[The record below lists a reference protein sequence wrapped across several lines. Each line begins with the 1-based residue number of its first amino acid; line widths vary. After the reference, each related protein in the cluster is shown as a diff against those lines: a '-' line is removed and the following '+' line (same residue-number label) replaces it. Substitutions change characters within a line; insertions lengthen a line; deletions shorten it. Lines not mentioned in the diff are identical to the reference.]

1 MAWGLDCKLFESFIK
16 KRIGVFLAD
25 YLVKEI
31 GLATE
36 GNRQIAWAEGQMPV
50 LQRVRERFAK
60 EKPLN
65 GMRIAACLHVTK
77 ETAVLARTL
86 VAGGAAVRLC
96 ASNPLSTQDDVAA
109 ALALEGIPVFAVRGI
124 DNAGYYECVNKCLDG
139 KPNITIDDGAD
150 LISEIHSK
158 RTDLIDGMIG
168 GQEETTTGVIRLRA
182 MAADGALKYP
192 VIAVNDARTKMF
204 FDNRFGTAQSTLDGI
219 VRATDVLLAGK
230 TFVVAGYGWC
240 GRGIASRARGMGC
253 RVVVTEVDPVKAL
266 EAHMEGFAVMKMSQA
281 AAVGDVF
288 VTATGD
294 KNVISTEHF
303 PLLKDGAIVANSGH
317 FNVEVDVEGL
327 KKLAVLQHEARENV
341 VGYTLPSKKKVFLLA
356 EGRLVNL
363 ACATGHPSEV
373 MQMSFAVQALCS
385 QYLARDGGKLSKAVH
400 VVPKEIDEQVARLA
414 LSAMG
419 AEIDELT
426 AEQEKYLASWRE
438 GT

>member
-1 MAWGLDCKLFESFIK
+1 
-16 KRIGVFLAD
+16 
-25 YLVKEI
+25 LVKEI

>member
-1 MAWGLDCKLFESFIK
+1 M
-16 KRIGVFLAD
+16 
-25 YLVKEI
+25 VKEI